1 MQIHL
6 GSDHA
11 GFALKEHLLGRLAGR
26 GLSLVDHGPL
36 SYQPADDYPVYC
48 LRVAE
53 AVAAD
58 QASGKPSLGIVLGGS
73 GNGEQLA
80 ANRVRGIRAAL
91 VWSEQT
97 AQLARAHNDA
107 NVIALGARLHTLEA
121 AAEFVD
127 VFLTTPFSEDPRHR
141 RRLAMLADYERTGAL
156 PPVPGRP

>member
-1 MQIHL
+1 MRIHL

-11 GFALKEHLLGRLAGR
+11 GFELKEHLRQVLASR
-26 GLSLVDHGPL
+26 DVLVVDHGPR
-36 SYQPADDYPVYC
+36 SYQPEDDYPTYC

-53 AVAAD
+53 GVAAD
-58 QASGKPSLGIVLGGS
+58 REAGEPSLGIVLGGS

-107 NVIALGARLHTLEA
+107 NVIAIGARMHTVEYASELVEI
-121 AAEFVD
+121 
-127 VFLTTPFSEDPRHR
+127 FLGTPFSADPRHQ
-141 RRLAMLADYERTGAL
+141 RRLAMLADYERDGVL
-156 PPVPGRP
+156 PPLLGQR